1 MIVNGARSDRRN
13 EVRWHFSGPAIAGG
27 ISMAALAVVMGV
39 QGLPSVVSLVAMT
52 VALVGTMS
60 AIPVFWQLPN
70 RYLAGSAAAVGV
82 ALINSVSNLAGFGA
96 PYVMGLIKNT
106 TGKVTTGLYL
116 VAIIEV
122 LAAVLVL
129 AGIRKLGN
137 KQEA

>member
-1 MIVNGARSDRRN
+1 
-13 EVRWHFSGPAIAGG
+13 VRWHFSGAAIAGG
-27 ISMAALAVVMGV
+27 VSMAVLAALLGV
-39 QGLPSVVSLVAMT
+39 QALPSVVALAAMT

-96 PYVMGLIKNT
+96 PYVMGLIKNA
-106 TGKVTTGLYL
+106 TGKVTTGLYM
-116 VAIIEV
+116 VAVIEI

-129 AGIRKLGN
+129 FGIRKLGN

>member
-1 MIVNGARSDRRN
+1 
-13 EVRWHFSGPAIAGG
+13 
-27 ISMAALAVVMGV
+27 MAALAVLMGV
-39 QGLPSVVSLVAMT
+39 QTLSPVVALLAMT

-96 PYVMGLIKNT
+96 PYVMGLIKNA
-106 TGKVTTGLYL
+106 TGKVTTGLYM
-116 VAIIEV
+116 VAVIEI

-129 AGIRKLGN
+129 IGIRNLGN
-137 KQEA
+137 KQGA

>member
-1 MIVNGARSDRRN
+1 
-13 EVRWHFSGPAIAGG
+13 
-27 ISMAALAVVMGV
+27 MGV
-39 QGLPSVVSLVAMT
+39 PGLPSVVPLVAMA

-96 PYVMGLIKNT
+96 PYLMGLIKNA

-129 AGIRKLGN
+129 TGIRKLGN